1 MGELYLEMNSLNN
14 AYFYLNKALVIA
26 NSNEYDVILRDT
38 YFEICRYFEKR
49 GNIDSA
55 YAYLKKVKEQDDKSD
70 LKEIHKTFEL
80 QEVQNKLTEKNVKL
94 EKVKHAFDKHLT
106 IWSSIT
112 LAISILTIFAFVRSS
127 KRKKKMKSLK
137 QEKDILEETLRQ
149 AENLFVETKE
159 SKDNSAKL
167 AHVVY
172 REFRDQIQGIMFSSD
187 ILEKEIRSNKFSKN
201 YTVPIKILSQ
211 TSKILRNFLDYMI
224 LLNDINRGDLKVH
237 LEDTNISEIVCR
249 CIRIMQNRAKEK
261 NISINH
267 IENFLTAETD
277 RNIIEFVVMCLLSNA
292 IKYSQ
297 ANSKVDIAYIHD
309 GRSLKVEFTDFGLGV
324 EEENIDICMPEKIK
338 SRTGT
343 AGEKGTGLSLII
355 ACKMVKIIDAEIAFH
370 NNPTCGTTFS
380 LSIPNASERLLY
392 KP

>member
-1 MGELYLEMNSLNN
+1 
-14 AYFYLNKALVIA
+14 
-26 NSNEYDVILRDT
+26 
-38 YFEICRYFEKR
+38 
-49 GNIDSA
+49 
-55 YAYLKKVKEQDDKSD
+55 
-70 LKEIHKTFEL
+70 
-80 QEVQNKLTEKNVKL
+80 
-94 EKVKHAFDKHLT
+94 
-106 IWSSIT
+106 
-112 LAISILTIFAFVRSS
+112 
-127 KRKKKMKSLK
+127 
-137 QEKDILEETLRQ
+137 
-149 AENLFVETKE
+149 
-159 SKDNSAKL
+159 
-167 AHVVY
+167 
-172 REFRDQIQGIMFSSD
+172 
-187 ILEKEIRSNKFSKN
+187 
-201 YTVPIKILSQ
+201 
-211 TSKILRNFLDYMI
+211 MI